1 MFVRLDST
9 LGVFYCSSCIPVLS
23 ELKINIL
30 VLVPT
35 ECNRE
40 REAMTSVPRRTTFGL
55 ARLIAMDAGEL
66 DRCAQMREEEWD
78 VLHVISI
85 ALPFH
90 SYNFLLIHSP

>member
-1 MFVRLDST
+1 
-9 LGVFYCSSCIPVLS
+9 
-23 ELKINIL
+23 
-30 VLVPT
+30 
-35 ECNRE
+35 
-40 REAMTSVPRRTTFGL
+40 MTSVPRTTFGL

-66 DRCAQMREEEWD
+66 VRCAQMRDEEWD